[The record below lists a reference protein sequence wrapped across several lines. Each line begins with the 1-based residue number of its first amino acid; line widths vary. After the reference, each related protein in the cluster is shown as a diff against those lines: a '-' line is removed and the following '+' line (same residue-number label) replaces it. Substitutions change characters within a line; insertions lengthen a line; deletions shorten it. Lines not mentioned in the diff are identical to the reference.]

1 MREYMTA
8 LGSVLIITAFA
19 KMLVPEGSIKKY
31 VSLATGFMIIS
42 TALSI
47 LPGKLGDISFSEDS
61 FSFNDEEIT
70 KIEAQYKAEVIKE
83 HRKNLSEKIEAQ
95 MKHGSKAF
103 AEVSP
108 DGQIISVTLVL
119 KGDESKALQYIVEE
133 LGVERERIKIKYD
146 KD

>member
-47 LPGKLGDISFSEDS
+47 LPGVGEISFSEDS
-61 FSFNDEEIT
+61 FGFNDDEIT
-70 KIEAQYKAEVIKE
+70 KIEAEYKAEVIKE
-83 HRKNLSEKIEAQ
+83 HRKNLSGKIEAQ

-108 DGQIISVTLVL
+108 DGQILSVTLVL

>member
-47 LPGKLGDISFSEDS
+47 LPGKLGDISFSDDS

-70 KIEAQYKAEVIKE
+70 KIEARYKAEVIKE

-108 DGQIISVTLVL
+108 DGQIISVTFVL
-119 KGDESKALQYIVEE
+119 KGDESKAMQYVVEE

>member
-47 LPGKLGDISFSEDS
+47 LPGKLGDISFSGDS
-61 FSFNDEEIT
+61 FSFNDDEIA
-70 KIEAQYKAEVIKE
+70 KIEAEYRAEVIKE
-83 HRKNLSEKIEAQ
+83 HRKNLSGKIEAQ

-108 DGQIISVTLVL
+108 DGQILSVTLVL
-119 KGDESKALQYIVEE
+119 KGDESKALQYVVEE

>member
-61 FSFNDEEIT
+61 FSFNDDEIT
-70 KIEAQYKAEVIKE
+70 KIEARYKAEVIKE

-95 MKHGSKAF
+95 MKHGSKAY

-108 DGQIISVTLVL
+108 DGQILSVTLVL
-119 KGDESKALQYIVEE
+119 KGDESKALQYVVEE

>member
-8 LGSVLIITAFA
+8 LGSMLIITAFA

-61 FSFNDEEIT
+61 FSFNDDEIT
-70 KIEAQYKAEVIKE
+70 KIEAEYKAEVIKE
-83 HRKNLSEKIEAQ
+83 HRKNIN
-95 MKHGSKAF
+95 SKMYF
-103 AEVSP
+103 S
-108 DGQIISVTLVL
+108 
-119 KGDESKALQYIVEE
+119 
-133 LGVERERIKIKYD
+133 R
-146 KD
+146 